1 MRIISGKFRGKKLR
15 APKTLPVRPTTDMAK
30 ESLFNILNNYYYF
43 DGVKV
48 LDLFAGTGNVSLEFA
63 SRGSEDVTAV
73 DLDAGC
79 IKFIKQ
85 MQGELKL
92 EEGFTVVQE
101 DVFKYLKKTKAKSNL
116 IFADPPYAF
125 EQEEFESI
133 PKIIFERGLLE
144 EGGMLIVEHFSK
156 MDLSHLENFS
166 FKRKYGSSV
175 FSFFELPDTEGEE
188 EVEEE

>member
-1 MRIISGKFRGKKLR
+1 MRIISGKYRGKKLR

-73 DLDAGC
+73 DLDSGC
-79 IKFIKQ
+79 IQFIDK
-85 MQGELKL
+85 MKSELQI
-92 EEGFTVVQE
+92 EGFTTIKE
-101 DVFKYLKKTKAKSNL
+101 DVFKYIKKTKSKSNI

-125 EQEEFESI
+125 KQEEFESI

-156 MDLSHLENFS
+156 MDLSHLEHFS

-175 FSFFELPDTEGEE
+175 FSFFEIADEE
-188 EVEEE
+188 